1 MDVYQKL
8 ILDIIEL
15 NTKQKLNIEDLKAIK
30 RDFAKE
36 NKLSDIPT
44 NIKLIRAY
52 HQLIQTSNS
61 KIETENQKLIKIEK
75 NIEIENLLKKRAIRS
90 QSGIVAV
97 QVLTKPYM
105 CPGKCIFCP
114 SEK

>member
-1 MDVYQKL
+1 MDLYQKL

-52 HQLIQTSNS
+52 QQLVQASHIPKSV
-61 KIETENQKLIKIEK
+61 
-75 NIEIENLLKKRAIRS
+75 EIENLLKKRAIRS

>member
-1 MDVYQKL
+1 MDIYQRL

-15 NTKQKLNIEDLKAIK
+15 NIEQKLNIEDLKAIK
-30 RDFAKE
+30 RNFAKE

-52 HQLIQTSNS
+52 QQLIQDKNS
-61 KIETENQKLIKIEK
+61 GVEK
-75 NIEIENLLKKRAIRS
+75 DIEIENLLKKRAIRS

-114 SEK
+114 NEK